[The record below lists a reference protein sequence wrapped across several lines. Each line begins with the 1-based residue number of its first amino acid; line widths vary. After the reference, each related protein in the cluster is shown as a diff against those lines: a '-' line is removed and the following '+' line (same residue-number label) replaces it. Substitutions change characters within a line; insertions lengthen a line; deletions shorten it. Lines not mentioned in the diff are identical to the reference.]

1 MKRHAPAT
9 TRNREAI
16 LAALRGALPGRGL
29 VLEVASG
36 TGEHAVFFAA
46 ALPAIVWQPSD
57 PDADALASIA
67 AFQAEAGL
75 DNLRAPLRV
84 DVHEPRWRGVEEA
97 EAEAVAAIVCINMI
111 HISPWSATL
120 ALLSGAGRLLAAGA
134 PLITYGPYRFDG
146 AFTAPSNAEFDASLR
161 ARDPAWGVR
170 DVVAIAGAAAERGLR
185 LESILPMPANN
196 HALVLRAT

>member
-16 LAALRGALPGRGL
+16 LAALRGALPATGV
-29 VLEVASG
+29 VLEIASG

-46 ALPAIVWQPSD
+46 ALPEIVWQPSD
-57 PDADALASIA
+57 PDAAALASIA
-67 AFQAEAGL
+67 AFQAESGL
-75 DNLRAPLRV
+75 SNLRAPLRI
-84 DVHEPRWRGVEEA
+84 DAHEPRWLGVEGA
-97 EAEAVAAIVCINMI
+97 GGAAAIVCINMI

-120 ALLSGAGRLLAAGA
+120 ALMRGAGRVLAAGA

-146 AFTAPSNAEFDASLR
+146 RFTAPSNADFDASLR

-170 DVVAIAGAAAERGLR
+170 DVVEIAAAAAAQGLA
-185 LESILPMPANN
+185 LASILPMPANN
-196 HALVLRAT
+196 HALVLRRS